1 MWPGRFPGTA
11 HGCCVLVRVALSN
24 RRSRLPHGSSPSAE
38 IVFFARVKTEIFPK
52 EKVSPIFH
60 QENGDD
66 RSL

>member
-1 MWPGRFPGTA
+1 MARQIPRDSTWLL
-11 HGCCVLVRVALSN
+11 CVRVAPSN

-38 IVFFARVKTEIFPK
+38 IVFFAKVKTEIFPK
-52 EKVSPIFH
+52 EKASPIFH